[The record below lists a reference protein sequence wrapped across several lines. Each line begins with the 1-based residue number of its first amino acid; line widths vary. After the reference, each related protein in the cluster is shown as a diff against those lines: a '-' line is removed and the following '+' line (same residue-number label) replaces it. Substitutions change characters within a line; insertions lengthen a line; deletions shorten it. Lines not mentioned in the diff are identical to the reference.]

1 MVEVAATALYHRPMT
16 HDYNAQRRETFDTF
30 RKSKGIS
37 LPKTAVVEFAF
48 FVEENDADWAGFER
62 ALKAKGFTP
71 KRLADGETVLA
82 SAGPMAVTAEEIW
95 SYEERA
101 TAIALAFDF
110 YPDGWE
116 LAEKAAR

>member
-1 MVEVAATALYHRPMT
+1 MS
-16 HDYNAQRRETFDTF
+16 HDYAAQRRETFDTF

-48 FVEENDADWAGFER
+48 FIEENDADWAGFER
-62 ALKAKGFTP
+62 ALKAKEFAS
-71 KRLADGETVLA
+71 KRLKDNETVLA
-82 SAGPMAVTAEEIW
+82 SAGPMPVTAEEIW
-95 SYEERA
+95 AWEEKA

-116 LAEKAAR
+116 LAEKGA

>member
-1 MVEVAATALYHRPMT
+1 MSHNYA
-16 HDYNAQRRETFDTF
+16 AQRKETFDTF

-37 LPKTAVVEFAF
+37 LPAKSVVDYEF

-62 ALKAKGFTP
+62 ALKARGF
-71 KRLADGETVLA
+71 KVRRLGDGETVVA
-82 SAGPMAVTAEEIW
+82 SIGPVPVTADEIW
-95 SYEERA
+95 HWEEMA

-116 LAEKAAR
+116 LGD